1 MAHGAGPAWTAA
13 GVAAGGFVAAWF
25 AAPLRRLADRLWD
38 SPADGGIV
46 LVGCAMALALVGRLV
61 FRRGP

>member
-13 GVAAGGFVAAWF
+13 GVAAAGFLAAWF
-25 AAPLRRLADRLWD
+25 ADPLGRWAGQLWR
-38 SPADGGIV
+38 SPASGGLV
-46 LVGCAMALALVGRLV
+46 LVACAMGLALLGRLV